1 MGCDGENQ
9 VWLGHFKCEMSSRYL
24 SGVTEYAIRPVGWW
38 ERSGLEIKTLWF
50 HQDSNKRVNVFPG
63 RGPLMHYFDIEGAYS
78 F

>member
-1 MGCDGENQ
+1 
-9 VWLGHFKCEMSSRYL
+9 MSSRYL

-63 RGPLMHYFDIEGAYS
+63 RSPLLHVTTLTLKVRTLFNFRLINK
-78 F
+78 